1 MQGVNPFLMSASI
14 AVLRACALILKELSQ
29 GINLIG
35 TDPKIPAFSTE
46 LLDWSTETMTIQ

>member
-1 MQGVNPFLMSASI
+1 MQGVKPFFMSFSI
-14 AVLRACALILKELSQ
+14 AVLRAAALILKELSQ

-46 LLDWSTETMTIQ
+46 LLD